1 MITSLVMATAEEA
14 VQGLPLTQTV
24 SIIGA
29 VFFLAG
35 FGALNLGLVTSKSY
49 SYQIA
54 NFLGAACF
62 TYTAIKPFN
71 PGLFITEA
79 IWALLGIYGIWV
91 IVRTAKKRAADP
103 EPAAGV

>member
-1 MITSLVMATAEEA
+1 MPASATI
-14 VQGLPLTQTV
+14 

-35 FGALNLGLVTSKSY
+35 FGALNIGWVTSKSY

-79 IWALLGIYGIWV
+79 IWALLGVYGIWV
-91 IVRTAKKRAADP
+91 IVKTSRAREADRR
-103 EPAAGV
+103 ASA